1 MAPLETTTRIFRIDR
16 REIAFLRFI
25 LEAYDGIAVL
35 TTLER
40 EAGTVRLAIAP
51 GCEEEVAA
59 VLNDLSPEIRME
71 ARETTAGPPGSEGR
85 S

>member
-25 LEAYDGIAVL
+25 LEAHDGIAVL

-51 GCEEEVAA
+51 GCEGEVAA
-59 VLNDLSPEIRME
+59 LLNDLSSEIRME
-71 ARETTAGPPGSEGR
+71 PRETTAGHRGALER